1 MLIYAA
7 KRAKSILCKA
17 SHFEADR
24 LSVAGESECLE
35 LEMRS
40 RTKKLQQIQPTSTG
54 PPPPPCTTA
63 NLVGGSDIA
72 VHQLASGSC
81 SGSLAGLRAAGG
93 DCLWSWA
100 ASVLPVFSYIPRGGV
115 PALRCAS
122 YVYACAFNIRV
133 NVQCACAIISVWA
146 WGARSE

>member
-7 KRAKSILCKA
+7 KRAKSMLCKA

-81 SGSLAGLRAAGG
+81 SGSLAGLRAAGMTAYG
-93 DCLWSWA
+93 AGLLQSSRFSVIFPAEECLRSA
-100 ASVLPVFSYIPRGGV
+100 AHPTFTHAHSTF
-115 PALRCAS
+115 AS
-122 YVYACAFNIRV
+122 MCNAHA
-133 NVQCACAIISVWA
+133 Q
-146 WGARSE
+146 E